1 MLLRYYYSKIEN
13 QENFESKMMQ
23 KVKKNLEINDL
34 FQKRDNLMDIKIA
47 YLKDHPEVIPDL
59 AKIWHEVLGDIW
71 ISDISI
77 EQVEQGFYDELNDNL
92 LPLTIVA
99 LKGTKVI
106 GAVSLYENDEIRA
119 DLTPW
124 LESLVVDK
132 AYQYRGLGKLL
143 VQKVKQKARDLHFKK
158 LYLFAFANN
167 LVTYYEQLGFQ
178 SIGIDKFKGRDVTIM
193 ESTL

>member
-1 MLLRYYYSKIEN
+1 
-13 QENFESKMMQ
+13 
-23 KVKKNLEINDL
+23 
-34 FQKRDNLMDIKIA
+34 MDIKIA
-47 YLKDHPEVIPDL
+47 YLKDHPEVIPEL

-132 AYQYRGLGKLL
+132 AYQYRGVGKLL
-143 VQKVKQKARDLHFKK
+143 VQKVKQKACDLHFKK

-178 SIGIDKFKGRDVTIM
+178 SIGIDKFKGRNVTIM